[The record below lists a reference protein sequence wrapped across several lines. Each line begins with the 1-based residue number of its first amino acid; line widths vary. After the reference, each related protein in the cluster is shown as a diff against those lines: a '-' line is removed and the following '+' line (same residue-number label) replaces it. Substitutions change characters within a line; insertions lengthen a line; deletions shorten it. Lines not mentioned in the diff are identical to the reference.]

1 MAVETSQQEK
11 ILDAAYH
18 CIAKQGYAHVTLRQ
32 IAKEAGVA
40 VSQISYHYQ
49 NKEGLLLAVVTRA
62 ANKYQEYLQDYLK
75 PDMTP
80 KEKGDTLIR
89 LYQQLLEEDVE
100 LFRVLYDL
108 VGLSLWSEPFRL
120 EVKEVFEGIT
130 EQITTEVF
138 TDELMGELGYVYSSK
153 TLASVFFGSLFGI
166 AIQALLEQE
175 NEDIIKSLSA
185 LVVIFNK

>member
-80 KEKGDTLIR
+80 KEREIH
-89 LYQQLLEEDVE
+89 
-100 LFRVLYDL
+100 
-108 VGLSLWSEPFRL
+108 
-120 EVKEVFEGIT
+120 
-130 EQITTEVF
+130 
-138 TDELMGELGYVYSSK
+138 
-153 TLASVFFGSLFGI
+153 
-166 AIQALLEQE
+166 
-175 NEDIIKSLSA
+175 
-185 LVVIFNK
+185 

>member
-75 PDMTP
+75 PDLTP

-153 TLASVFFGSLFGI
+153 TLASVFFGGLFGI

>member
-1 MAVETSQQEK
+1 M
-11 ILDAAYH
+11 
-18 CIAKQGYAHVTLRQ
+18 
-32 IAKEAGVA
+32 
-40 VSQISYHYQ
+40 
-49 NKEGLLLAVVTRA
+49 
-62 ANKYQEYLQDYLK
+62 
-75 PDMTP
+75 
-80 KEKGDTLIR
+80 
-89 LYQQLLEEDVE
+89 
-100 LFRVLYDL
+100 FRVLYDL

-153 TLASVFFGSLFGI
+153 TLASVFFGGLFGI

>member
-153 TLASVFFGSLFGI
+153 TLASVFFGGLFGI

-185 LVVIFNK
+185 LGVIFNK

>member
-1 MAVETSQQEK
+1 M
-11 ILDAAYH
+11 DAAYH

-49 NKEGLLLAVVTRA
+49 NKEGLLLAVVTSA

-153 TLASVFFGSLFGI
+153 TLASVFFGGLFGI

-185 LVVIFNK
+185 LVVILNK

>member
-40 VSQISYHYQ
+40 MSQISYHYQ

-153 TLASVFFGSLFGI
+153 TLASVFFGGLFGI

>member
-18 CIAKQGYAHVTLRQ
+18 CIAKQGCAHVTLRQ

-153 TLASVFFGSLFGI
+153 TLASVFFGGLFGI

>member
-153 TLASVFFGSLFGI
+153 TLASVFFGGLFGI